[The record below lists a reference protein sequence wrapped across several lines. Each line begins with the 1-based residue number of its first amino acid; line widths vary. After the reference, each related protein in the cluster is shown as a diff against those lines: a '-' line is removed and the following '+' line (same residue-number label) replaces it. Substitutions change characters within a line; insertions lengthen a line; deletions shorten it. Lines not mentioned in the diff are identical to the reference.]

1 MAFSSGFTLS
11 AALLLAVCSV
21 VCILWTTPLLQR
33 PSGPRELA
41 SVRSTPVTAASF
53 SKGHAATAVPQ
64 RVQAL
69 KQQMKPVRVAAV
81 LDEPEL
87 SSVARMTSL
96 ASEGDLSPSTQ
107 NEIDIIENN
116 MNYLRDSMDKAII
129 PQI

>member
-1 MAFSSGFTLS
+1 MGFSSGFNLS

-21 VCILWTTPLLQR
+21 VCILWTTPLSSR
-33 PSGPRELA
+33 SGSPRELA
-41 SVRSTPVTAASF
+41 SVRSTAVTAASF
-53 SKGHAATAVPQ
+53 SKGHAASAVPP

-69 KQQMKPVRVAAV
+69 KQNIKPVRLAAV

-87 SSVARMTSL
+87 SPAARMTSL

-116 MNYLRDSMDKAII
+116 MNFLRDSMDKAES
-129 PQI
+129 PRF